1 VPRSY
6 HLILLTLLLLL
17 AAAGRIYHLGQQ
29 SIWEDE
35 AFTYYAVTQ
44 PNMIDI
50 VVKDVHPPLYFLGM
64 AMWVPLTGTSEV
76 ALRYFSVLP
85 AMLSVAMIYQ
95 LAKEVARSTGR
106 QIEVVA
112 LLAALLMAL
121 SDAEISLSQEVR
133 MYTWH
138 VLWACVSVWGFLR
151 WSRTNERWALI
162 TWFLGTL
169 ALIYTHYLGVFI
181 PFVQGLYALIF
192 LRGRMRITAIGV
204 LSACGVLFAPWLFGV
219 TLQQPRN
226 AAGNF
231 YEGTNWLTVL
241 DMRQKWFG
249 DQWAVMLMLA
259 LVGLVRIVP
268 SLGPRY
274 KIPNQ
279 AARFWQRQD
288 FQQRFGMPFLLL
300 AWFLVPIV
308 IVFILNLFM
317 PILLTYRL
325 SQITPSVVLLTAL
338 GLANFRWP
346 ERGWLVAAI
355 LVYSVTTVDFY
366 RPKPPW
372 REIAQKAAQYA
383 RPGQLALSE
392 LGGPDY
398 HVLYYFDRLMPP
410 GTKNYSMR
418 MWRRNDPSSYPTGL
432 PDVLDDYATVWVE
445 DWSAEEDLYVKLEA
459 TGHVRTATMTTD
471 HLGNAI
477 DVYRYDR
484 LPDKPVTIFENG
496 MILRQIDFDAQKM
509 RLDLWWMSETV
520 QTNDYT
526 VSAFLLNE
534 SGQLVAQLDSYPFN
548 GERPTSS
555 WQAGENI
562 YDPHI
567 LAAAQGFP
575 IPSDLPAGR
584 YQLGVKVYLS
594 TTEGLTII
602 KDSEEQEY
610 RIVGEMEK

>member
-1 VPRSY
+1 MPLSRPVR
-6 HLILLTLLLLL
+6 LTLLTVILLL
-17 AAAGRIYHLGQQ
+17 AAVGRIHHLGQQ

-64 AMWVPLTGTSEV
+64 AVWTPLTGMSEV

-85 AMLSVAMIYQ
+85 ALLSVAVIYH
-95 LAKEVARSTGR
+95 LAKEVARAAGR
-106 QIEVVA
+106 HVEVVA
-112 LLAALLMAL
+112 LLAALFMAL

-138 VLWACVSVWGFLR
+138 VLWVCVSLWGFLR
-151 WSRTNERWALI
+151 WIRTGKNSALI
-162 TWFLGTL
+162 AWFLGTL

-192 LRGRMRITAIGV
+192 LRGRVRITSIGV
-204 LSACGVLFAPWLFGV
+204 LAVCGVLFAPWLFGV

-241 DMRQKWFG
+241 DMRQKWFS

-259 LVGLVRIVP
+259 LVGLLPLPHTPFHREGAQKNP
-268 SLGPRY
+268 SLRLGWS
-274 KIPNQ
+274 
-279 AARFWQRQD
+279 A
-288 FQQRFGMPFLLL
+288 FGMPFLLL
-300 AWFLVPIV
+300 AWLLVPIV

-325 SQITPSVVLLTAL
+325 SQITPAVVLLTAL

-346 ERGWLVAAI
+346 ERGWLLAAI
-355 LVYSVTTVDFY
+355 VVYSVTTVDFY

-372 REIAQKAAQYA
+372 REIGQKAALYA
-383 RPGQLALSE
+383 GPGQLAISE

-398 HVLYYFDRLMPP
+398 HVLYYFDRLMPA
-410 GTKNYSMR
+410 GTKSYSLR
-418 MWRRNDPSSYPTGL
+418 MWRRNDPNSYPTGL
-432 PDVLDDYATVWVE
+432 PDVLNDYDTVWVE
-445 DWSAEEDLYVKLEA
+445 DWSAEEDLYVKLA
-459 TGHVRTATMTTD
+459 AAGHERTATMTTD

-484 LPDKPVTIFENG
+484 LPDAPVTTFENG
-496 MILRQIDFDAQKM
+496 MVLRKTEFDAEKM
-509 RLDLWWMSETV
+509 RIDLWWMSEAE

-534 SGQLVAQLDSYPFN
+534 AGQLVAQLDSYPFN

-555 WQAGENI
+555 WQAGENV
-562 YDPHI
+562 YDPHV
-567 LAAAQGFP
+567 LVAAEGFP
-575 IPSDLPAGR
+575 APADLPAGR
-584 YQLGVKVYLS
+584 YQVGVKVYLS
-594 TTEGLTII
+594 TPEGLTVI
-602 KDSEEQEY
+602 KDAEGQDY
-610 RIVGEMEK
+610 RIVEAIEK

>member
-1 VPRSY
+1 
-6 HLILLTLLLLL
+6 LILLL
-17 AAAGRIYHLGQQ
+17 AAAARIHHLGQQ

-64 AMWVPLTGTSEV
+64 AVWVPLTGTSEV

-85 AMLSVAMIYQ
+85 AMLSVAMIYH
-95 LAKEVARSTGR
+95 LAKEVARAAGR
-106 QIEVVA
+106 QAEVVA

-138 VLWACVSVWGFLR
+138 VLWVCVSLWGFLR
-151 WSRTNERWALI
+151 WTRTNERWALI
-162 TWFLGTL
+162 AWFLGTV

-192 LRGRMRITAIGV
+192 LRGRVRITAIGV
-204 LSACGVLFAPWLFGV
+204 LAACGVLFAPWLFGV

-241 DMRQKWFG
+241 DMRQKWFS

-259 LVGLVRIVP
+259 LVGLVPHPRTPSPFHREGDMSNQKSP
-268 SLGPRY
+268 SLRSGEGLGRG
-274 KIPNQ
+274 
-279 AARFWQRQD
+279 
-288 FQQRFGMPFLLL
+288 FGMPFLLL
-300 AWFLVPIV
+300 ACLIVPIV
-308 IVFILNLFM
+308 VVFIVNLYV

-325 SQITPSVVLLTAL
+325 SQITPTVVLLIAL

-355 LVYSVTTVDFY
+355 LVYSLTTVDFY

-372 REIAQKAAQYA
+372 REVAQKAAQYA
-383 RPGQLALSE
+383 RPGQLAISE

-418 MWRRNDPSSYPTGL
+418 MWRRNDPSSYPTGV
-432 PDVLDDYATVWVE
+432 PDVLDDYETVWVE
-445 DWSAEEDLYVKLEA
+445 DWSAEEDLYVKLA
-459 TGHVRTATMTTD
+459 AAGHVRTATMTTD

-477 DVYRYDR
+477 DMYRYDR
-484 LPDKPVTIFENG
+484 LPDEVVTTFENG
-496 MILRQIDFDAQKM
+496 MILRQTDFDANTM
-509 RLDLWWMSETV
+509 RLDLWWISEVAPTH
-520 QTNDYT
+520 DYT

-534 SGQLVAQLDSYPFN
+534 AGQLVAQLDSYPFN

-555 WQAGENI
+555 WQAGETI
-562 YDPHI
+562 YDPHV
-567 LAAAQGFP
+567 LAAAEGFP
-575 IPSDLPAGR
+575 APLDLPAGR

-594 TTEGLTII
+594 SPQGLTVLQ
-602 KDSEEQEY
+602 DADGQDY
-610 RIVGEMEK
+610 HIVGMVEK